1 MTNLSRWSLAFTVAV
16 IVVLVAGSLLR
27 SFARRAPGAATPARE
42 AASSRAARRLLEAQS
57 RGSDLPRRRLGGV
70 PLLLGF
76 LVGFAFTPVVPGRIA
91 IALLMAIALVAAGV
105 AVELGALPRVATVAA
120 PFAAAFITYVGGVR
134 AHPTGSTLLDFVL
147 SILWMGMLA
156 TAFRGF
162 GDAPG
167 ASAGIGAAVAVGL
180 FALAAFAE
188 QSLIAVMAAAI
199 GGACLGFLA
208 YNLRPASL
216 FAGRGGGLLIGFVL
230 SVATIE
236 VAVPISRPGHLV
248 VPILLVTI
256 PLLDVVVV
264 VLGRLH
270 HNCPLTL
277 HRGDHLT
284 HRLTARGLV
293 VDTAVGILI
302 FLQFLLSVLAVFVG
316 RGIVPAPIG
325 LGVLLLVVLILL
337 SVTARQLV
345 YTDAQ
350 VNTRRLVLLAGG
362 AFVLVILA
370 SLPALL
376 AGVDARRTLDDGRR
390 DAEAAVR
397 FARNGEP
404 DKAADSFAAAADKF
418 ESARSTLNSPLVTP
432 GLLVPVL
439 SPNLDAARQ
448 LSDAGVDLARA
459 GERLTRPVDPEKL
472 RVRGGQVDLAE
483 VRRITPSLGEAALL
497 LAQTSERVDAIDT
510 DFLLPPVKDALQKVT
525 RELGRTE
532 TDARR
537 GAQAA
542 LKLPAILGADG
553 PRRYFLAVQN
563 NAEARASGGI
573 ILFWGI
579 LTADDGKIDLDELR
593 PIRQLNEDIPEGV
606 EPVIDAPPDYLA
618 RYGRY
623 DPQHT
628 WQNVNLS
635 PDFPAVGQVIA
646 SLFPQ
651 SGGYPI
657 DGVVRVDPYGL
668 AALLKLTGPVEVEP
682 WDVPITAE
690 NVVQI
695 TLRDAYAA
703 FESENEREDFLSD
716 VGSEVVDRASSGDLG
731 APGKIAEALGE
742 AAQQGHVALYFTRP
756 DEQDLAR
763 LLDADGSMK
772 PVRKDDLLV
781 TTQNAGSNKLD
792 YYLQRSL
799 DYEVLVDPSEDGLT
813 ADVTGTLGVTLEN
826 TVDPKDELPQTVIGP
841 NVPDLERGD
850 NLSIVSVYS
859 PLQFEAGA
867 VNGLPLDMSTE
878 RENGRNVV
886 SDFFTIPGRGS
897 LDFQFDVAGT
907 VALGPEHWYRL
918 DLGEQPTVNPDLARV
933 QIMVPSGWRIAEAHG
948 VRATE
953 SGMAMGRFE
962 VVEPTDVRVRLERS
976 GDRNLWDRLK
986 EGP

>member
-1 MTNLSRWSLAFTVAV
+1 M
-16 IVVLVAGSLLR
+16 
-27 SFARRAPGAATPARE
+27 
-42 AASSRAARRLLEAQS
+42 
-57 RGSDLPRRRLGGV
+57 

-91 IALLMAIALVAAGV
+91 VALLMAIALVAAGV

-120 PFAAAFITYVGGVR
+120 PFAAAFITYVGGVH

-180 FALAAFAE
+180 FALRRVRG
-188 QSLIAVMAAAI
+188 AVTDR
-199 GGACLGFLA
+199 GDGRRDRGACLGFLA

-284 HRLTARGLV
+284 HRLTARGLL

-302 FLQFLLSVLAVFVG
+302 FVQFLLSVLAVFVG

-362 AFVLVILA
+362 AFVLVLVA

-418 ESARSTLNSPLVTP
+418 ESARGTLNNPLVTP

-448 LSDAGVDLARA
+448 LSDAGVDLAAA

-483 VRRITPSLGEAALL
+483 VRRISPSLAEAAIL

-510 DFLLPPVKDALQKVT
+510 DYLLPPVKDALQKVT

-537 GAQAA
+537 ARRPRSSSPRSSAPTDHVA
-542 LKLPAILGADG
+542 TSSRSRTT
-553 PRRYFLAVQN
+553 PRRAP
-563 NAEARASGGI
+563 AAASSCSGGSSPPT
-573 ILFWGI
+573 
-579 LTADDGKIDLDELR
+579 TAR
-593 PIRQLNEDIPEGV
+593 STSTSC
-606 EPVIDAPPDYLA
+606 A
-618 RYGRY
+618 RC
-623 DPQHT
+623 
-628 WQNVNLS
+628 
-635 PDFPAVGQVIA
+635 A
-646 SLFPQ
+646 S
-651 SGGYPI
+651 
-657 DGVVRVDPYGL
+657 
-668 AALLKLTGPVEVEP
+668 
-682 WDVPITAE
+682 
-690 NVVQI
+690 
-695 TLRDAYAA
+695 
-703 FESENEREDFLSD
+703 
-716 VGSEVVDRASSGDLG
+716 
-731 APGKIAEALGE
+731 
-742 AAQQGHVALYFTRP
+742 
-756 DEQDLAR
+756 
-763 LLDADGSMK
+763 
-772 PVRKDDLLV
+772 
-781 TTQNAGSNKLD
+781 
-792 YYLQRSL
+792 
-799 DYEVLVDPSEDGLT
+799 
-813 ADVTGTLGVTLEN
+813 
-826 TVDPKDELPQTVIGP
+826 
-841 NVPDLERGD
+841 
-850 NLSIVSVYS
+850 
-859 PLQFEAGA
+859 
-867 VNGLPLDMSTE
+867 
-878 RENGRNVV
+878 
-886 SDFFTIPGRGS
+886 
-897 LDFQFDVAGT
+897 
-907 VALGPEHWYRL
+907 
-918 DLGEQPTVNPDLARV
+918 
-933 QIMVPSGWRIAEAHG
+933 
-948 VRATE
+948 
-953 SGMAMGRFE
+953 
-962 VVEPTDVRVRLERS
+962 
-976 GDRNLWDRLK
+976 
-986 EGP
+986 

>member
-27 SFARRAPGAATPARE
+27 SFARRAPGAATPALE
-42 AASSRAARRLLEAQS
+42 AATSRAARRLLEAQS
-57 RGSDLPRRRLGGV
+57 RGTDLPRRRLGGV
-70 PLLLGF
+70 PILLGF
-76 LVGFAFTPVVPGRIA
+76 LIAFAFTPVLPGRIA
-91 IALLMAIALVAAGV
+91 VALLMAIALVGVGV

-120 PFAAAFITYVGGVR
+120 PFVAAFVTYLGGVR
-134 AHPTGSTLLDFVL
+134 AEPTGGAVLDFVL

-180 FALAAFAE
+180 FSLAAFAE

-248 VPILLVTI
+248 VPLLLVTI

-264 VLGRLH
+264 VLGRVH
-270 HNCPLTL
+270 HNCPLTV

-284 HRLTARGLV
+284 HRLTARGLL

-302 FLQFLLSVLAVFVG
+302 SVQFLLSVLAVFVG

-325 LGVLLLVVLILL
+325 LGVVGLVVLILL
-337 SVTARQLV
+337 SITARQLV

-350 VNTRRLVLLAGG
+350 ASTRRLALIAAG
-362 AFVLVILA
+362 AFVFVVLI
-370 SLPALL
+370 SIPALF
-376 AGVDARRTLDDGRR
+376 AGIDARRTLDDGRR
-390 DAEAAVR
+390 HAEAAVR

-404 DKAADSFAAAADKF
+404 DKAADSFEAAADKF
-418 ESARSTLNSPLVTP
+418 ESARSTLSNPLVSP

-439 SPNLDAARQ
+439 SPNLDAARE

-472 RVRGGQVDLAE
+472 RVRGGQVALDE
-483 VRRITPSLGEAALL
+483 VRRITPSLAEAAIL
-497 LAQTSERVDAIDT
+497 LAQTAERVDAIDT

-542 LKLPAILGADG
+542 IKLPAILGADG
-553 PRRYFLAVQN
+553 PRHYFLAVQN
-563 NAEARASGGI
+563 NAESRASGGI

-579 LTADDGKIDLDELR
+579 LTADNGKVDLDELR
-593 PIRQLNEDIPEGV
+593 PIRRLNEQIEG
-606 EPVIDAPPDYLA
+606 EPALDAPADYLA

-623 DPQHT
+623 DPAHT

-635 PDFPAVGQVIA
+635 PDFPAVGQAIS

-668 AALLKLTGPVEVEP
+668 AALLKLTGPVNVEP

-695 TLRDAYAA
+695 TLHDAYEA
-703 FESENEREDFLSD
+703 FDNENDREDFLSD

-731 APGKIAEALGE
+731 APGRIAEALGE
-742 AAQQGHVALYFTRP
+742 AARQGHLALYFTRP
-756 DEQDLAR
+756 EEQELAR
-763 LLDADGSMK
+763 VLDADGALE

-792 YYLQRSL
+792 YYLERSL
-799 DYEVLVDPSEDGLT
+799 DYEVTVDPSEDGLT

-826 TVDPKDELPQTVIGP
+826 TVDPEAELPQTVIGP

-878 RENGRNVV
+878 RENGRNVI

-907 VALGPEHWYRL
+907 VALGPDHWYRL
-918 DLGEQPTVNPDLARV
+918 DIGEQPMVVPDRARV
-933 QIMVPSGWRIAEAHG
+933 QIKVPSGWRIAEAHG

-953 SGMAMGRFE
+953 SGTAMGQFE
-962 VVEPTDVRVRLERS
+962 VTEPTDVRVRLERS